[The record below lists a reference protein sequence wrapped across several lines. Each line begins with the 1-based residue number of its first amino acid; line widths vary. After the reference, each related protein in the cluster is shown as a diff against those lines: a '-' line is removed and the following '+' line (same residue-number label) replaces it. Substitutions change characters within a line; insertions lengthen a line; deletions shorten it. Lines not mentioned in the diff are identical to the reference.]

1 MCFVRNVH
9 VLGVFA
15 ESFIN
20 TGIWRGQF
28 NPNLGRF
35 LGGSFCIGGGGGKIT
50 PCLKQRVLWTLK
62 KLNFLT
68 IFPLLWNNPK
78 LVNLVTTALCPRSK
92 LFAQKLLKEYCK
104 HALQFF
110 SF

>member
-1 MCFVRNVH
+1 MCFARNVH
-9 VLGVFA
+9 VVGVFA

-50 PCLKQRVLWTLK
+50 SCLKQRVL
-62 KLNFLT
+62 
-68 IFPLLWNNPK
+68 
-78 LVNLVTTALCPRSK
+78 
-92 LFAQKLLKEYCK
+92 
-104 HALQFF
+104 
-110 SF
+110 